1 MEYFL
6 KHLSK
11 RITAAAANAVKQDD
25 SIKSSRDERTAFP
38 PPSAFFPMIALP
50 LQQNKISY
58 SKLNPKSVKNVNQ
71 DIEALK

>member
-25 SIKSSRDERTAFP
+25 SIKSSRDERTAFS
-38 PPSAFFPMIALP
+38 PSALRSPTP
-50 LQQNKISY
+50 TE
-58 SKLNPKSVKNVNQ
+58 LN
-71 DIEALK
+71 IILKM

>member
-25 SIKSSRDERTAFP
+25 SIKSSRDERTAFSP
-38 PPSAFFPMIALP
+38 LCSPLP
-50 LQQNKISY
+50 HSDGTKYHIE
-58 SKLNPKSVKNVNQ
+58 NVIPNQ
-71 DIEALK
+71 